1 MAWVSSGTVSVTNG
15 STTVTGTGTSWFG
28 AMQNGWG
35 FVGPD
40 GRVYEI
46 LTVDSADTITL
57 KTPYQGST
65 AAAQAYAVFP
75 TGSHNLDLTAALQQL
90 LSNYQG
96 VYDTVGQGRFPGE
109 VVFDADRDTGMG
121 NPSANELGLKAGD
134 VWQLLLKG
142 GQASGAAV
150 QDSAT
155 DATAGKLLT
164 VGAFGLGGSSLPTL
178 EDCNKA
184 DLVTGVYRTNSSTL
198 NVPPASNA
206 WGMMHVTVAGSVVT
220 QLWLAD
226 GTSSIHS
233 AQRMWVRT
241 GSLGGA
247 YSAWQQMITGVGDQS
262 INGTLTTTGGI
273 NLGQD
278 TLDYY
283 DEGIWTPIL
292 SDGNNNATAAA
303 NGTFVRIGDMVFVT
317 GRIPL
322 TSLGSVSGPLRI
334 YGLPFVVTNSSAAQG
349 SGVVGRS
356 TNTNLAAAVSM
367 MLFTQQGDTFC
378 YINKQSAGGTSGVLA
393 SDLTATTDL
402 QFSLTYKTN

>member
-65 AAAQAYAVFP
+65 AAAQVYAVFP

-90 LSNYQG
+90 LSDYQG

-150 QDSAT
+150 QSSLSDT
-155 DATAGKLLT
+155 TAGKLMLN
-164 VGAFGLGGSSLPTL
+164 GAHGLGAVAGVPAPGYDADQCLTPGFNYRFTTAGVNTPVSNPFGGTLQVFSGSAEGT
-178 EDCNKA
+178 
-184 DLVTGVYRTNSSTL
+184 DLVQVYVQRTASGMWMRGTTDGVNWTAWSRVYHTTNILGTVSQSGGVPTGAL
-198 NVPPASNA
+198 FEWGGNA
-206 WGMMHVTVAGSVVT
+206 
-220 QLWLAD
+220 
-226 GTSSIHS
+226 
-233 AQRMWVRT
+233 
-241 GSLGGA
+241 
-247 YSAWQQMITGVGDQS
+247 
-262 INGTLTTTGGI
+262 NGEYIRL
-273 NLGQD
+273 
-278 TLDYY
+278 
-283 DEGIWTPIL
+283 
-292 SDGNNNATAAA
+292 A
-303 NGTFVRIGDMVFVT
+303 NGTQICISNVFTADATTPVGALYKWASNQT
-317 GRIPL
+317 WAFP
-322 TSLGSVSGPLRI
+322 
-334 YGLPFVVTNSSAAQG
+334 AAF
-349 SGVVGRS
+349 
-356 TNTNLAAAVSM
+356 AAVPSV
-367 MLFTQQGDTFC
+367 TPGAT
-378 YINKQSAGGTSGVLA
+378 NNTS
-393 SDLTATTDL
+393 LTATCATTTTTDVAVNVL
-402 QFSLTYKTN
+402 NALSVAGRSASFIAIGRWF

>member
-90 LSNYQG
+90 LSDYQG
-96 VYDTVGQGRFPGE
+96 VYDTVGQSRFPGE

-121 NPSANELGLKAGD
+121 NPSPNELGLKAGN

-150 QDSAT
+150 QASAT
-155 DATAGKLLT
+155 DATAGRLMLN
-164 VGAFGLGGSSLPTL
+164 GAHGLGSNNNEYTVSDCDDALANGFWTASSPANAPEAGFLTGIS
-178 EDCNKA
+178 CFRA
-184 DLVTGVYRTNSSTL
+184 GGASGFQLVR
-198 NVPPASNA
+198 
-206 WGMMHVTVAGSVVT
+206 MVAGESY
-220 QLWLAD
+220 
-226 GTSSIHS
+226 
-233 AQRMWVRT
+233 VRRRNNGVWQPWEQFLT
-241 GSLGGA
+241 DAGG
-247 YSAWQQMITGVGDQS
+247 QT

-283 DEGIWTPIL
+283 DEGIWTPVL
-292 SDGNNNATAAA
+292 SDGTNNATAAA

-356 TNTNLAAAVSM
+356 TNTSLAAAVSM